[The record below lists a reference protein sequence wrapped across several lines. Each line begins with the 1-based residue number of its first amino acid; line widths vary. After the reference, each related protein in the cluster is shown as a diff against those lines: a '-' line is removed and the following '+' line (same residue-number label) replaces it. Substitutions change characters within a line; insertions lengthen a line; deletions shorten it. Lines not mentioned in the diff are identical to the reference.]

1 MKKYTKIYLKEFDY
15 VMDDFIPCEI
25 CSKRAVDIHHI
36 ESRGMGGVWR
46 YKGIQGYVEENT

>member
-36 ESRGMGGVWR
+36 ESLS
-46 YKGIQGYVEENT
+46 VELATQSMEI